1 MSSLMQGTSG
11 AAQARAASAADA
23 EAARLDAQ
31 LEAAAK
37 KAALRSLEAQAGTG
51 SSDAPAAPAAPA
63 APGTASGTITIE
75 KDGNTIVLQNPTAEQ
90 LAQVTGTSD
99 APRPPEGWMLVAMT
113 GGVLLTFVLI
123 VWMVLNRNR
132 RAIPETT
139 KESPETAARMARIEN
154 AVESI
159 AVEVERISE
168 GQRFTTRM
176 LSEGAAVP
184 VAVPE
189 RGDAVLRSRAEG

>member
-1 MSSLMQGTSG
+1 MRSPIQGTNAG
-11 AAQARAASAADA
+11 AQARAASAADA

-31 LEAAAK
+31 LEVAAK

-51 SSDAPAAPAAPA
+51 SSDAPALPAV
-63 APGTASGTITIE
+63 PGNARGTITIE
-75 KDGNTIVLQNPTAEQ
+75 RDGNTIVLENPTAEQ
-90 LAQVTGTSD
+90 LAQVTGVSN
-99 APRPPEGWMLVAMT
+99 APRPPEGWMLVTMT
-113 GGVLLTFVLI
+113 GGVLLTVVLV

-132 RAIPETT
+132 RAIPAAT
-139 KESPETAARMARIEN
+139 KESPENAARMARIEN

-176 LSEGAAVP
+176 LSEGAAQP
-184 VAVPE
+184 VAVPQ
-189 RGDAVLRSRAEG
+189 RGDDVLRNRAEG